1 MQMVVLSPEHCY
13 SLKNLLSHSKGSGG
27 GVRQDHLQERKR
39 TKLGGVEE
47 TDAPRIVVVV
57 MATVT
62 SDC

>member
-1 MQMVVLSPEHCY
+1 MRQWGGGGGGGGGGKIRGL
-13 SLKNLLSHSKGSGG
+13 GGGGG
-27 GVRQDHLQERKR
+27 GVRQNHLEERKR